1 MENIRHWYLQ
11 KPKEHNRPHNDNVAV
26 FQEFKPT
33 IAFDGF
39 EWIKVISLDDFHK
52 EAGINIT
59 KYIQLQKDLALAK
72 EGLEFYGDGSN
83 WFKKWGHK
91 DNWAIEGS
99 SKKAKEIL
107 NKLDK
112 GKSE

>member
-33 IAFDGF
+33 VGYDGF

-52 EAGINIT
+52 ESGINIT
-59 KYIQLQKDLALAK
+59 KYISMAK
-72 EGLEFYGDGSN
+72 EL
-83 WFKKWGHK
+83 KKIKAEDKLLTKLLK
-91 DNWAIEGS
+91 DHCV
-99 SKKAKEIL
+99 
-107 NKLDK
+107 
-112 GKSE
+112 GKIRAVDQYFNLI